1 MPTWVHRKESK
12 PIPDSYLPHMIHIT
26 QPDPKI
32 ARRWHFEL
40 QDVSLIPSSH
50 LQNHSYTWVPPMM
63 VMSANSTLQLFPV
76 QTFWSQIILILK
88 VSLPFAWITGLKT
101 SFSLINLFGSDQPY
115 RMLLVQEKN
124 WRASRLLSFHVPS
137 HQVNL
142 PFSWITGPAT
152 DPSYPITLL
161 ISPITN
167 NLY

>member
-1 MPTWVHRKESK
+1 MPTWVHRKESE

-40 QDVSLIPSSH
+40 QDVSLSQAAIFRIIAILGFP
-50 LQNHSYTWVPPMM
+50 QMM

-124 WRASRLLSFHVPS
+124 WRALRLSSCHVPS
-137 HQVNL
+137 HQV
-142 PFSWITGPAT
+142 
-152 DPSYPITLL
+152 
-161 ISPITN
+161 
-167 NLY
+167 